1 MRFSRVLAVAAT
13 LTTSI
18 SAASIPASDPGSEA
32 CPWTCEIL
40 PCCPGSIC
48 LPFGIFVV
56 NLLGMLLN
64 KLRSR
69 FRTDEV

>member
-13 LTTSI
+13 LAASI

-32 CPWTCEIL
+32 CPLTCQVL
-40 PCCPGSIC
+40 PCCPGYSC
-48 LPFGIFVV
+48 GVV
-56 NLLGMLLN
+56 VLLGMLLN

-69 FRTDEV
+69 FRMDEV